1 MIDPHQEVRRDAEAE
16 STLELTYRAS
26 LTRNASH
33 IVAGLAAI
41 ADAPDGGVF
50 VHCASGKD
58 RTGMIVALALR
69 VAGVVDAA
77 IAADYA
83 YTSVCLGDLVERTLA
98 AAPSAAE
105 RARSPRCG
113 AARPRRSWPC
123 WTESTPNS
131 AGPRITC
138 GRTV

>member
-1 MIDPHQEVRRDAEAE
+1 M
-16 STLELTYRAS
+16 ELTYRAS
-26 LTRNASH
+26 LVRNASH
-33 IVAGLAAI
+33 IVAGIGAI

-69 VAGVVDAA
+69 VAGVADAA

-83 YTSVCLGDLVERTLA
+83 YTSVCLGDLMARTLA

-105 RARSPRCG
+105 RARVAEVWG
-113 AARPRRSWPC
+113 APPRRSWPC
-123 WTESTPNS
+123 WTGSTPTS
-131 AGPRITC
+131 TGRRDTC